1 MAGKK
6 HILILS
12 SWYPSK
18 GNPFLGNFVQRQ
30 AKLISTHHQVTVLS
44 VYVTNDKNER
54 ASDRSDGNFR
64 EILVPFLTSKNTLL
78 RKYRHLRAFGKGLR
92 LITNVTHIHGHI
104 IIPNGLNFVR
114 AKKHFNCPLIVTE
127 HSSLYF
133 FKETLELKKTFV
145 LNTTLKYTDQL
156 VAVSE
161 ILKTNLALKAPNHAI
176 KVIPNHIDSSLF
188 QPKKIEHSESF
199 KFLHISTLS
208 PIKNVFQILD
218 AFDQAFQQN
227 DSIELA
233 IVSDEDSSEYASYA
247 KTLSSNA
254 KISFFGP
261 VTWDETVQFY
271 QNSHCFILNSEFE
284 TFSIVLAEAW
294 SCGIPVI
301 STNVGIATNLPSFLG
316 IQTDHS
322 VENLK
327 DTILEMSIKRNEFK
341 GAEIREY
348 ALQYDGEIVLQQ
360 LNQLYE

>member
-1 MAGKK
+1 MTGEK

-30 AKLISTHHQVTVLS
+30 AKLVSTKHKVTVLS
-44 VYVTNDKNER
+44 VNITNNKSEQIVDT
-54 ASDRSDGNFR
+54 SDGNFR
-64 EILVPFLTSKNTLL
+64 EISVPFLATKNTLL
-78 RKYRHLRAFGKGLR
+78 RKYRHFKAFQKGLKM
-92 LITNVTHIHGHI
+92 ITNVTHVHGHI
-104 IIPNGLNFVR
+104 IIPDGLNFVR

-133 FKETLELKKTFV
+133 FREKLERKKTFV
-145 LNTTLKYTDQL
+145 LTKTLKHINQL

-161 ILKTNLALKAPNHAI
+161 VLKTNLALKAPNHAI

-208 PIKNVFQILD
+208 SIKNVYEILD
-218 AFDQAFQQN
+218 AFELAFQQN
-227 DSIELA
+227 NSIELA
-233 IVSDEDSSEYASYA
+233 IVSDNEFSEYVSYA
-247 KTLSSNA
+247 KKLSSYA

-261 VTWDETVQFY
+261 VAWEDTVQFY
-271 QNSHCFILNSEFE
+271 QNSHCFILNSKVE

-301 STNVGIATNLPSFLG
+301 STNVGIASNLPSFLG

-327 DTILEMSIKRNEFK
+327 DAILEMTLKRNEFDTSK
-341 GAEIREY
+341 IRAH
-348 ALQYDGEIVLQQ
+348 ALQFNGEIVLQQ